1 MEISE
6 ATQGFASLGQV
17 EGTRKFYYAVAKNAT
32 RFEREV
38 KKMTKERNE
47 HLVGFEEFEKERQG
61 KMQDF
66 LKKDEKGKLVVVNG
80 QPTFDDNKLEEW
92 EKEFAKIDK
101 KHKGAWGLEQDR
113 IKEFNE
119 VYMQEEVEIEVHK
132 IKEEDSPEKMKPSQA
147 KYLLLMIE

>member
-32 RFEREV
+32 AFKREN
-38 KKMTKERNE
+38 KKMVEKRNE
-47 HLVGFEEFEKERQG
+47 HLVGFEDFEKERQD

-92 EKEFAKIDK
+92 EKEFAKINK
-101 KHKGAWGLEQDR
+101 KHKGAWDLEQDR

-119 VYMQEEVEIEVHK
+119 VFMKEVIEVEVHM

-147 KYLLLMIE
+147 EYLLLMIE